1 MFSLENKNKIGILGS
16 LLLLFSVIVS
26 QTVYF
31 IQYRFDIYIPYQIY
45 SVVNIVVTVVNLII
59 LLAFI
64 KDFFIS
70 RSIVTFIIGGLFAI
84 HAFIWNIYNLVYPIL
99 YQNGIYF
106 DWIYSVT
113 MWVSVLVSIVLF
125 ALISLKLLKSD
136 GIGRLMGFGGFIY
149 ILILLANSIWNFL
162 NIDSSLIIALITL
175 LYSLLRT
182 VLLVSYFLFIENE

>member
-45 SVVNIVVTVVNLII
+45 SVVNIVVIVVNLII

-84 HAFIWNIYNLVYPIL
+84 HAFIW
-99 YQNGIYF
+99 
-106 DWIYSVT
+106 D
-113 MWVSVLVSIVLF
+113 
-125 ALISLKLLKSD
+125 
-136 GIGRLMGFGGFIY
+136 
-149 ILILLANSIWNFL
+149 
-162 NIDSSLIIALITL
+162 III
-175 LYSLLRT
+175 
-182 VLLVSYFLFIENE
+182 

>member
-45 SVVNIVVTVVNLII
+45 SVVNIVVIVVNLII

>member
-45 SVVNIVVTVVNLII
+45 SVVNIVVIVVNLII

-84 HAFIWNIYNLVYPIL
+84 HAFIWDIYNLVYPIL

>member
-1 MFSLENKNKIGILGS
+1 MG
-16 LLLLFSVIVS
+16 
-26 QTVYF
+26 Y
-31 IQYRFDIYIPYQIY
+31 
-45 SVVNIVVTVVNLII
+45 
-59 LLAFI
+59 
-64 KDFFIS
+64 
-70 RSIVTFIIGGLFAI
+70 
-84 HAFIWNIYNLVYPIL
+84 YNLVYPIL

>member
-45 SVVNIVVTVVNLII
+45 SVVNIVVIVVNLII

-64 KDFFIS
+64 KDLFIS
-70 RSIVTFIIGGLFAI
+70 RSIVTFIIGGSFAI

-113 MWVSVLVSIVLF
+113 MWISVLVSIVLF

-175 LYSLLRT
+175 FYSLLRS

>member
-1 MFSLENKNKIGILGS
+1 MFSLENKNKIRILVS
-16 LLLLFSVIVS
+16 ILLLFSVIVS

-45 SVVNIVVTVVNLII
+45 SVVNIVVIVVNLII